1 MEIRPALAPY
11 VPLARMLA
19 QTFGQDCE
27 VVLHDLDCPEH
38 SVVHVENPSVTGRKV
53 GQSFDQLV
61 RQVILSNELKEDFV
75 ANYYFTAP
83 NGKHIRSSTLL
94 IRDGDGRLTGALCLN
109 LDTTRLTQQI
119 AYLQSLGWEVEPTP
133 ILEQEIT
140 MPKDFPDVLK
150 QYNELQRQQGFDL
163 EEYAGKKLTL
173 YTYRITNHPDAEE
186 ADASL
191 YVYRSE
197 LVGGDVHSTSFT
209 GFMTALR

>member
-1 MEIRPALAPY
+1 MRKISPARRRAA
-11 VPLARMLA
+11 V
-19 QTFGQDCE
+19 
-27 VVLHDLDCPEH
+27 
-38 SVVHVENPSVTGRKV
+38 K
-53 GQSFDQLV
+53 
-61 RQVILSNELKEDFV
+61 VILFGTIAAAVILLAGVLGRRSADSAIRAGTNEE
-75 ANYYFTAP
+75 
-83 NGKHIRSSTLL
+83 R
-94 IRDGDGRLTGALCLN
+94 
-109 LDTTRLTQQI
+109 I

-140 MPKDFPDVLK
+140 LPKEFPEVLT

-163 EEYAGKKLTL
+163 AEYAGKKLTL

-191 YVYRSE
+191 YVYRTA

>member
-1 MEIRPALAPY
+1 MRKISPARRRAA
-11 VPLARMLA
+11 V
-19 QTFGQDCE
+19 
-27 VVLHDLDCPEH
+27 
-38 SVVHVENPSVTGRKV
+38 K
-53 GQSFDQLV
+53 
-61 RQVILSNELKEDFV
+61 VILFGTIAAAVILLAGVLGRRSADS
-75 ANYYFTAP
+75 A
-83 NGKHIRSSTLL
+83 IRAGTNQE
-94 IRDGDGRLTGALCLN
+94 R
-109 LDTTRLTQQI
+109 I

-140 MPKDFPDVLK
+140 LPKEFPEVLT

-163 EEYAGKKLTL
+163 AEYAGKKLTL

-191 YVYRSE
+191 YVYRTA

>member
-1 MEIRPALAPY
+1 MRKTTPA
-11 VPLARMLA
+11 R
-19 QTFGQDCE
+19 
-27 VVLHDLDCPEH
+27 
-38 SVVHVENPSVTGRKV
+38 RKGAV
-53 GQSFDQLV
+53 K
-61 RQVILSNELKEDFV
+61 VILFGVLAAAV
-75 ANYYFTAP
+75 
-83 NGKHIRSSTLL
+83 ILL
-94 IRDGDGRLTGALCLN
+94 AGALGRRSA
-109 LDTTRLTQQI
+109 DTAVRAGTNEERI
-119 AYLQSLGWEVEPTP
+119 AYLQSLGWEVEPP

-140 MPKDFPDVLK
+140 MPKDFPDVLT

>member
-1 MEIRPALAPY
+1 MIYDAKNYTGTPERRCEGDPVRRARRGGDSPRRANTAIRAG
-11 VPLARMLA
+11 
-19 QTFGQDCE
+19 T
-27 VVLHDLDCPEH
+27 
-38 SVVHVENPSVTGRKV
+38 
-53 GQSFDQLV
+53 
-61 RQVILSNELKEDFV
+61 NEE
-75 ANYYFTAP
+75 
-83 NGKHIRSSTLL
+83 R
-94 IRDGDGRLTGALCLN
+94 
-109 LDTTRLTQQI
+109 I
-119 AYLQSLGWEVEPTP
+119 AYLRSLGWEVEPTP

-140 MPKDFPDVLK
+140 MPKDFPDVLT

>member
-1 MEIRPALAPY
+1 MRKTTPA
-11 VPLARMLA
+11 R
-19 QTFGQDCE
+19 
-27 VVLHDLDCPEH
+27 
-38 SVVHVENPSVTGRKV
+38 RKGAV
-53 GQSFDQLV
+53 K
-61 RQVILSNELKEDFV
+61 VILFGVLAAAV
-75 ANYYFTAP
+75 
-83 NGKHIRSSTLL
+83 ILL
-94 IRDGDGRLTGALCLN
+94 AGALGRRSA
-109 LDTTRLTQQI
+109 DTAIRAGTNEERI
-119 AYLQSLGWEVEPTP
+119 AYLQSRGWEVEPT
-133 ILEQEIT
+133 LEQEIT

>member
-1 MEIRPALAPY
+1 MRKTTPA
-11 VPLARMLA
+11 R
-19 QTFGQDCE
+19 
-27 VVLHDLDCPEH
+27 
-38 SVVHVENPSVTGRKV
+38 RKGAV
-53 GQSFDQLV
+53 K
-61 RQVILSNELKEDFV
+61 VILFGVLAAAV
-75 ANYYFTAP
+75 
-83 NGKHIRSSTLL
+83 ILL
-94 IRDGDGRLTGALCLN
+94 AGALGRRSA
-109 LDTTRLTQQI
+109 DTAIRAGTNEERI

-140 MPKDFPDVLK
+140 MPKDFPDVLT

-173 YTYRITNHPDAEE
+173 YTYRITN
-186 ADASL
+186 L

>member
-1 MEIRPALAPY
+1 MRKTTPA
-11 VPLARMLA
+11 R
-19 QTFGQDCE
+19 
-27 VVLHDLDCPEH
+27 
-38 SVVHVENPSVTGRKV
+38 RKGAV
-53 GQSFDQLV
+53 K
-61 RQVILSNELKEDFV
+61 VILFGVLAAAV
-75 ANYYFTAP
+75 
-83 NGKHIRSSTLL
+83 ILL
-94 IRDGDGRLTGALCLN
+94 AGALGRRSA
-109 LDTTRLTQQI
+109 DTAIRAGTNEERI

-140 MPKDFPDVLK
+140 MPKDFPDVLT

-173 YTYRITNHPDAEE
+173 YTYTYRITNHPDAEE

>member
-1 MEIRPALAPY
+1 MRKTTPA
-11 VPLARMLA
+11 R
-19 QTFGQDCE
+19 
-27 VVLHDLDCPEH
+27 
-38 SVVHVENPSVTGRKV
+38 RKGAV
-53 GQSFDQLV
+53 K
-61 RQVILSNELKEDFV
+61 VILFGVLAAAV
-75 ANYYFTAP
+75 
-83 NGKHIRSSTLL
+83 ILL
-94 IRDGDGRLTGALCLN
+94 AGALGRRSA
-109 LDTTRLTQQI
+109 DTAIRAGTNEERI

-173 YTYRITNHPDAEE
+173 YTYRITNHPDAEDAEE

>member
-1 MEIRPALAPY
+1 MRKTTPARRIGA
-11 VPLARMLA
+11 V
-19 QTFGQDCE
+19 
-27 VVLHDLDCPEH
+27 
-38 SVVHVENPSVTGRKV
+38 K
-53 GQSFDQLV
+53 
-61 RQVILSNELKEDFV
+61 VILFGVLAAAV
-75 ANYYFTAP
+75 
-83 NGKHIRSSTLL
+83 ILL
-94 IRDGDGRLTGALCLN
+94 AGALGRRSVRN
-109 LDTTRLTQQI
+109 VIRAGTNEERV
-119 AYLQSLGWEVEPTP
+119 AYLQSLGWEVEQTP

-140 MPKDFPDVLK
+140 LPKEFPDVLN

-191 YVYRSE
+191 YVYRST

>member
-1 MEIRPALAPY
+1 MMRKTTPARRRGA
-11 VPLARMLA
+11 V
-19 QTFGQDCE
+19 
-27 VVLHDLDCPEH
+27 
-38 SVVHVENPSVTGRKV
+38 K
-53 GQSFDQLV
+53 
-61 RQVILSNELKEDFV
+61 VILFGVLAAAV
-75 ANYYFTAP
+75 
-83 NGKHIRSSTLL
+83 IL
-94 IRDGDGRLTGALCLN
+94 IAGALGRRSGESVIRAGTN
-109 LDTTRLTQQI
+109 EERV
-119 AYLQSLGWEVEPTP
+119 AYLQSLGWEVEETP

-140 MPKDFPDVLK
+140 LPKEFPDVLD

-191 YVYRSE
+191 YVYRSA

>member
-1 MEIRPALAPY
+1 MIYDAKNYTGTPERRCEGDT
-11 VPLARMLA
+11 VRCARRGGDSPRRGARTA
-19 QTFGQDCE
+19 QRRYSDPRGT
-27 VVLHDLDCPEH
+27 
-38 SVVHVENPSVTGRKV
+38 
-53 GQSFDQLV
+53 
-61 RQVILSNELKEDFV
+61 NEE
-75 ANYYFTAP
+75 
-83 NGKHIRSSTLL
+83 R
-94 IRDGDGRLTGALCLN
+94 
-109 LDTTRLTQQI
+109 I

>member
-1 MEIRPALAPY
+1 MYSFLPYIGSGGDYMIRKTTPARRIGA
-11 VPLARMLA
+11 V
-19 QTFGQDCE
+19 
-27 VVLHDLDCPEH
+27 
-38 SVVHVENPSVTGRKV
+38 K
-53 GQSFDQLV
+53 
-61 RQVILSNELKEDFV
+61 VILFGVLAAAV
-75 ANYYFTAP
+75 
-83 NGKHIRSSTLL
+83 ILL
-94 IRDGDGRLTGALCLN
+94 AGALGRRSVRN
-109 LDTTRLTQQI
+109 VIRAGTNEERV
-119 AYLQSLGWEVEPTP
+119 AYLQSLGWEVEQTP

-140 MPKDFPDVLK
+140 LPKEFPDVLN

-191 YVYRSE
+191 YVYRST